1 MKVTIGGFTFGVFS
15 RTKANKTDVND
26 FYSTYNVQY
35 PNYVKSLN
43 IVKINGQVNQYT
55 LQIDY
60 PIRPNDDPNF
70 FEKVFSSVS
79 GTREIVFSYGD
90 SAIPTYCYKDE
101 KAIITKISQTFNLNS
116 SVITYTINA
125 VSGSIVGKV
134 GNFTFTA
141 PEEKVKPSDIIKDV
155 FYNNKY
161 GLRSLFTGMNESN
174 FNRLVDGSDKKV
186 KLNTKTNISPLDYI
200 SYLVGCMTP
209 ESSTTSMI
217 SDGMY
222 VLTIHDDTIYDSS
235 YNDDLVDG
243 GAYFKVTFTSS
254 KVEQSDAYE
263 IDVGYNTA
271 NIVSNFSIQNNEN
284 YSIFY
289 EYAFENYPEGYK
301 QVIDNNGKVIKT
313 YAPV

>member
-1 MKVTIGGFTFGVFS
+1 M
-15 RTKANKTDVND
+15 R
-26 FYSTYNVQY
+26 
-35 PNYVKSLN
+35 NYHCK
-43 IVKINGQVNQYT
+43 
-55 LQIDY
+55 
-60 PIRPNDDPNF
+60 
-70 FEKVFSSVS
+70 
-79 GTREIVFSYGD
+79 
-90 SAIPTYCYKDE
+90 
-101 KAIITKISQTFNLNS
+101 
-116 SVITYTINA
+116 
-125 VSGSIVGKV
+125 
-134 GNFTFTA
+134 
-141 PEEKVKPSDIIKDV
+141 EEKVKPSDIIKDV

-289 EYAFENYPEGYK
+289 EYAFEKYPESYK
-301 QVIDNNGKVIKT
+301 QVIDNNGNVIKT